1 MRLWPQGPLSPWIFL
16 RLIPSASFWPQAF
29 WVWSCTGGVKWNFSE
44 WHAILFVINALTI
57 GGGYA
62 MIPMLQR
69 EFVNNYH
76 WLSNKEFIDAIAI
89 GQVTPGPLTVM
100 NAFLGFKI
108 GGLAGALIA
117 MIASYLPCIIIVTLV
132 TKFYLRYKELWLVM
146 ASFAG
151 IKPAVVG
158 LLAAVLIFLS
168 QGSITNPLTKGIAV
182 VGFTL
187 LTFTKIDPSLIIIA
201 SGVIGAFLL

>member
-1 MRLWPQGPLSPWIFL
+1 
-16 RLIPSASFWPQAF
+16 
-29 WVWSCTGGVKWNFSE
+29 
-44 WHAILFVINALTI
+44 
-57 GGGYA
+57 

-69 EFVNNYH
+69 EFVDSYH
-76 WLSNKEFIDAIAI
+76 WLTNKEFIDAIAI

-100 NAFLGFKI
+100 NAFLGFKV

-117 MIASYLPCIIIVTLV
+117 MVASYLPCIIIATLV

-158 LLAAVLIFLS
+158 LLAAVLIFLGH
-168 QGSITNPLTKGIAV
+168 GSIAGPLTKSIAV
-182 VGFTL
+182 LSFAL
-187 LTFTKIDPSLIIIA
+187 LTFTKIDPSLIIIG
-201 SGVIGAFLL
+201 SGVIGALLL